1 MAEQNGKN
9 PKNMEN
15 NPSKIFEKP
24 FRDIPINAI
33 KEKLKKHELSIEDI
47 LCNNECIEDLKSN
60 PQSKYKKIL
69 STRNIKKLISFCIYP
84 SEPNTIISYST
95 LRYPYYSNEIL
106 CSPCVLQFSSSI
118 ESIKKANDIEKK
130 YTDKGENKSE
140 EIEISHSEER
150 HFPEDEKDNIQEEH
164 KEEYRNENDIYDLF
178 SELKEGYEEFMDF
191 EQHQENVSELQ
202 KDTME
207 NNNKKSQYN
216 QDDNEVIKEILDKI
230 FGFLDIKFHL
240 DETYVGY
247 FQKLVNYLLINE
259 PKITIEYLFNDNNA
273 IIRKF
278 YTHMNNA
285 SMENTFE
292 NILNYISDLENKEEN
307 LENSRFILI
316 IMELLDEIGCIIN
329 KEYDI
334 NNNKENYINYI
345 DDKNQIEFIS
355 ELIINTLI
363 NNTEK
368 HLIELVF
375 NSKWNFLQKIIFLI
389 EHSVKLEYKNE
400 INNKKNLI
408 INLLKIVRQINLVI
422 MNSKNLSPKNINKD
436 EINFFQD
443 FYKKIKT
450 FENQYFCKK
459 YIILEN
465 IYKAFEENRVTYIS
479 SIKKIYELIK
489 NDLIHNPGLN
499 SDNENQKEKEKGK
512 TLMVLN
518 EWKFILSG
526 LKIFIF
532 QFYAIENFAISE
544 NIKDFYDEKL
554 FDLSQ
559 EIFFKY
565 PKFNLYQYIFIEIIK
580 LLNLEFTPNYL
591 IEFFI
596 QKQNKFIENIN
607 TSIKSNDKY
616 NLLIGPSIQIL
627 LIFYT
632 SRNPSL
638 IKFYNNEKNAKEKK
652 YRDEF
657 FYLIKPKFERKFDE
671 NYEYTEE
678 EIFSDLNDSS
688 DTFDGN
694 DIKNFSKIKFE
705 SFKTIVNNYLKR
717 LNLNIN
723 NYNHKMSDQSQN
735 QNPNQK
741 ETKTEKEEEISE
753 GLTLISTET
762 YLTSQDQDNPG
773 MSHSLSYEIK
783 QQEDSPK

>member
-33 KEKLKKHELSIEDI
+33 KEKLKNNELYIEDI

-60 PQSKYKKIL
+60 PHSKYKKIL
-69 STRNIKKLISFCIYP
+69 STKNIKKLISFCIYP
-84 SEPNTIISYST
+84 SEPNTTISYAT
-95 LRYPYYSNEIL
+95 LRYPYYSSEIL

-118 ESIKKANDIEKK
+118 ESIKKANERENK
-130 YTDKGENKSE
+130 YKDKGENKSV
-140 EIEISHSEER
+140 EIEISYSEEK
-150 HFPEDEKDNIQEEH
+150 FYFDDESNKKQEEV
-164 KEEYRNENDIYDLF
+164 KEECGGENDFYDLF
-178 SELKEGYEEFMDF
+178 PELKEGHEEFMDF

-207 NNNKKSQYN
+207 NNNKKTQFN
-216 QDDNEVIKEILDKI
+216 QDDNEIIKEIMDKI
-230 FGFLDIKFHL
+230 FDFLDIKFHS

-259 PKITIEYLFNDNNA
+259 PKITTEYLFNDNNRV
-273 IIRKF
+273 IRKF

-307 LENSRFILI
+307 LTNSRFNLI
-316 IMELLDEIGCIIN
+316 IMELLDEIGCKVN
-329 KEYDI
+329 KEYVNI
-334 NNNKENYINYI
+334 NNQDNYINYI
-345 DDKNQIEFIS
+345 EDKNQIEFIC
-355 ELIINTLI
+355 ELIINTLV

-368 HLIELVF
+368 NLIELVF
-375 NSKWNFLQKIIFLI
+375 NSNGNFLQKIIFLI
-389 EHSVKLEYKNE
+389 EQSVNLEYKNE

-459 YIILEN
+459 IITLGN
-465 IYKAFEENRVTYIS
+465 IYKAFEDNRDTYIS
-479 SIKKIYELIK
+479 SIKKIYDLIK
-489 NDLIHNPGLN
+489 TDIINNTNLD
-499 SDNENQKEKEKGK
+499 SDNEKEKEKEKGK
-512 TLMVLN
+512 TLMLLN

-526 LKIFIF
+526 IKIFIF
-532 QFYAIENFAISE
+532 QFYANE
-544 NIKDFYDEKL
+544 NIEIHDEMNDFYDEKL
-554 FDLSQ
+554 FGLSL

-565 PKFNLYQYIFIEIIK
+565 PKFNLYQYIFIDMIK

-591 IEFFI
+591 IEYFI
-596 QKQNKFIENIN
+596 PQQNKFIENIN
-607 TSIKSNDKY
+607 ILIKSNDKY

-638 IKFYNNEKNAKEKK
+638 IKFYNNKKNSNEKK

-657 FYLIKPKFERKFDE
+657 FYLIKPKFERKFDD

-678 EIFSDLNDSS
+678 EIFSDLNDSA

-705 SFKTIVNNYLKR
+705 SLKTIVSNYLKR
-717 LNLNIN
+717 LNLNNNN
-723 NYNHKMSDQSQN
+723 NYNHKMSEQTQN
-735 QNPNQK
+735 QNQTPK
-741 ETKTEKEEEISE
+741 KTETKKEFPTGDNGTILSTKTTTYNLDSANPNISSEESFELKEES
-753 GLTLISTET
+753 ST
-762 YLTSQDQDNPG
+762 
-773 MSHSLSYEIK
+773 
-783 QQEDSPK
+783 

>member
-1 MAEQNGKN
+1 MAEENGKN

-33 KEKLKKHELSIEDI
+33 KEKLRKHELYIEDI
-47 LCNNECIEDLKSN
+47 LCNNECVEDLKSN
-60 PQSKYKKIL
+60 PHSKYKKIL
-69 STRNIKKLISFCIYP
+69 STNNIKKLISFCIYP
-84 SEPNTIISYST
+84 SEKNTIISYAT

-106 CSPCVLQFSSSI
+106 CSPCVLQFSNSI
-118 ESIKKANDIEKK
+118 EAIKKANDIENK
-130 YTDKGENKSE
+130 YRERGENKSE
-140 EIEISHSEER
+140 EIEISYSEEKMN
-150 HFPEDEKDNIQEEH
+150 FEDEMNKIQEEP
-164 KEEYRNENDIYDLF
+164 KEEFRNENDFYDLF
-178 SELKEGYEEFMDF
+178 SELKEGHEEFMDF

-207 NNNKKSQYN
+207 NNTKKSQFN
-216 QDDNEVIKEILDKI
+216 KDDNEIIKEILDTI
-230 FGFLDIKFHL
+230 FDFLDIKFHF

-259 PKITIEYLFNDNNA
+259 PKITIEYLFNDNFV

-278 YTHMNNA
+278 YSHMNNA
-285 SMENTFE
+285 SIENTFE

-307 LENSRFILI
+307 IDNSKFNLI

-329 KEYDI
+329 KEYDNI
-334 NNNKENYINYI
+334 NNKDNYINYI
-345 DDKNQIEFIS
+345 EDKNQIEFIC

-363 NNTEK
+363 NNTER
-368 HLIELVF
+368 HLIELIF
-375 NSKWNFLQKIIFLI
+375 NSNGNFLQKINFLI
-389 EHSVKLEYKNE
+389 ENSINLEYKNE

-408 INLLKIVRQINLVI
+408 INLLKIARQINLVI
-422 MNSKNLSPKNINKD
+422 MNSKNLSQKNINKD

-459 YIILEN
+459 YINLGN
-465 IYKAFEENRVTYIS
+465 IYKAFEDNKDTYIS

-489 NDLIHNPGLN
+489 NDIIKNTNLDL
-499 SDNENQKEKEKGK
+499 DNEKDKVKGK
-512 TLMVLN
+512 TLMLLN

-532 QFYAIENFAISE
+532 QFYAIENFEISE
-544 NIKDFYDEKL
+544 DINDFYDEQL
-554 FDLSQ
+554 FDLSL

-565 PKFNLYQYIFIEIIK
+565 PKFNLYQCIFIEIIK
-580 LLNLEFTPNYL
+580 LLNLEFVPNYL
-591 IEFFI
+591 IEYFI
-596 QKQNKFIENIN
+596 SKQNKFIENIDIL
-607 TSIKSNDKY
+607 IKSNDKY

-627 LIFYT
+627 SIFYT

-638 IKFYNNEKNAKEKK
+638 IKFYNNTKNSNEKK

-678 EIFSDLNDSS
+678 EIFSDMNDST
-688 DTFDGN
+688 DTFDGK
-694 DIKNFSKIKFE
+694 DIWNFTKIKFE
-705 SFKTIVNNYLKR
+705 SFKTVVSNYLKR
-717 LNLNIN
+717 LNLNNN
-723 NYNHKMSDQSQN
+723 NYNHKMSDQNPN
-735 QNPNQK
+735 QNPNQDPNQK
-741 ETKTEKEEEISE
+741 KTETKKEDKIGENV
-753 GLTLISTET
+753 TLISKKTNKVD
-762 YLTSQDQDNPG
+762 LNPDNPKI
-773 MSHSLSYEIK
+773 SSDETFELKE
-783 QQEDSPK
+783 ED